1 MDGEAVLVPL
11 LNHFYLYFMTICKEV
26 IISDLA
32 RRGSG
37 KDPTSPLRIITQVY
51 EKTGE
56 LIAEFDPNGG
66 FTLEEMLSFAEYFS
80 KEGGTIKDWMSN
92 QQRPFSGF

>member
-1 MDGEAVLVPL
+1 MIV
-11 LNHFYLYFMTICKEV
+11 CKEV
-26 IISDLA
+26 IISDLE

-37 KDPTSPLRIITQVY
+37 KDQTSPIRAIIQVY
-51 EKTGE
+51 EKTGV

-80 KEGGTIKDWMSN
+80 KEGGTIKEWMLN
-92 QQRPFSGF
+92 QKSPFSGS